1 MARVTFTDN
10 LQRHVRCPPL
20 EVGGGSLAEVLAAVF
35 REYERVR
42 GYVLDEQGAIRKHV
56 VIFIDG
62 VMVKDRR
69 TLTDAVSPTSEVY
82 VMQALSGG

>member
-1 MARVTFTDN
+1 MASVVFTAN

-20 EVGGGSLAEVLAAVF
+20 EVGGATLREVLTAAF
-35 REYERVR
+35 RQHAEAR

-56 VIFIDG
+56 VVFIDG
-62 VMVKDRR
+62 VPAQDRV
-69 TLTDAVSPTSEVY
+69 TLADQVLPSSKVY

>member
-20 EVGGGSLAEVLAAVF
+20 EVGGGSLAEVLATVF
-35 REYERVR
+35 REYERAR
-42 GYVLDEQGAIRKHV
+42 GYVLDEQGALRKHV

-69 TLTDAVSPTSEVY
+69 TLTDVVSPTSEVY